1 MFRQVTRVRLKEQ
14 VAESFLNM
22 ILSGEY
28 KPGDRFPTERTLVG
42 ELGVSRTV
50 VREAL
55 NLLETRGVVRI
66 EHGKGVWVN
75 EDSGRALN
83 DAFGLLFR
91 IDPESLWDLLEM
103 RKVLEIEVAGFAAE
117 RASAEDT
124 DAMQATLDRMRDRID
139 APEGYVEA
147 DLEFH
152 NLVARSSRNKV
163 LMRMIESNTGL
174 LLASREL
181 TGARPSNARR
191 ALRAHEAIL
200 ERVRGR
206 DAVGARREMA
216 GHLEVTE
223 QDIKAALKAQEEG

>member
-75 EDSGRALN
+75 EDSGRALH